1 MTDAIKVGEKAIDFN
16 LKDQNGKEVRL
27 KDFKGKKV
35 LLSWHPLA
43 WTAGWLDHMR
53 SLELNYDGFI
63 DKNIVPLGINVD
75 QEHSKSAWGKV
86 INIEKL
92 QMLSDFNPLGE
103 VSKSYGVFL
112 DKLNASG
119 RANVLIDEE
128 GKVEWVKVYE
138 ISEIPDFKEVLS
150 EISGL

>member
-1 MTDAIKVGEKAIDFN
+1 MSGLIKVGEEAIDFN
-16 LKDQNGKEVRL
+16 LKDQNGKEVSL

-53 SLELNYDGFI
+53 ALELNYDSFI

-75 QEHSKSAWGKV
+75 QPHSKSAWAKV

-92 QMLSDFNPLGE
+92 KMLSDYNPLGE
-103 VSKSYGVFL
+103 IAKAYGIFY
-112 DKLNASG
+112 DDLNASK
-119 RANVLIDEE
+119 RANILINEE

-150 EISGL
+150 TISNL

>member
-1 MTDAIKVGEKAIDFN
+1 MADLIKVGEKAIEFC
-16 LKDQNGKEVRL
+16 LKDQNGKEVCL
-27 KDFKGKKV
+27 KDLKGKKV

-53 SLELNYDGFI
+53 ALELSYDSFI

-75 QEHSKSAWGKV
+75 HQFSKSAWGKV

-92 QMLSDFNPLGE
+92 QMLSDYNPLGE
-103 VSKSYGVFL
+103 TAKAYGIFFDQLNSSK
-112 DKLNASG
+112 
-119 RANVLIDEE
+119 RANILIDEE

-150 EISGL
+150 TISKL

>member
-1 MTDAIKVGEKAIDFN
+1 MNDLIKVGEKAIDFT
-16 LKDQNGKEVRL
+16 LKSQHGDDVSL

-53 SLELNYDGFI
+53 ALELNYDSFI

-75 QEHSKSAWGKV
+75 QQHSKSAWGKV

-92 QMLSDFNPLGE
+92 QMLSDYNPLGE
-103 VSKSYGVFL
+103 IAKAYGIFYE
-112 DKLNASG
+112 DLNASK
-119 RANVLIDEE
+119 RANILIDEE

-150 EISGL
+150 TISQL